1 MSHPKLT
8 LDEIVQKHVESLGG
22 QQAVAAAKTRV
33 LIGAARLSKLGESDK
48 TVSKLPG
55 TAQFATSNGRLL
67 FAILY
72 QSQAFPFEKF
82 AFDGNTISIGKPI
95 SVPTEL
101 IGIPKNQGWI
111 IKDGLFG
118 GPLSAN
124 WPLVRYGEVKNRLDL
139 AGTSK
144 ILSKSCYRI
153 KYVPTTG
160 DRSRVT
166 FYNRHRNVSAS
177 SERIYLRV
185 PGVFQNSQ
193 RGNA

>member
-72 QSQAFPFEKF
+72 QSQAFPFENLLSTAIQF
-82 AFDGNTISIGKPI
+82 LSESQLAF
-95 SVPTEL
+95 
-101 IGIPKNQGWI
+101 Q
-111 IKDGLFG
+111 
-118 GPLSAN
+118 
-124 WPLVRYGEVKNRLDL
+124 
-139 AGTSK
+139 
-144 ILSKSCYRI
+144 
-153 KYVPTTG
+153 
-160 DRSRVT
+160 
-166 FYNRHRNVSAS
+166 RN
-177 SERIYLRV
+177 
-185 PGVFQNSQ
+185 
-193 RGNA
+193 